1 VSQNARAVLNTQL
14 NRRDKG
20 FGNRTVLQFVA
31 MTEADTHDPIAA
43 VRALADELT
52 KTIGLASALAESG
65 RDIDLAGLDHQI
77 GLLCAKSLDLPP
89 DEGRR
94 VRPRLIALSGSVEA
108 LSRAL
113 AARAG
118 PSG

>member
-1 VSQNARAVLNTQL
+1 MH
-14 NRRDKG
+14 D
-20 FGNRTVLQFVA
+20 
-31 MTEADTHDPIAA
+31 DTSHDAIAA

-52 KTIGLASALAESG
+52 KMVGLACALAESG
-65 RDIDLAGLDHQI
+65 RTVDLAGLESQV

-94 VRPRLIALSGSVEA
+94 VRPRLIALSGSIEA
-108 LSRAL
+108 LSRIL
-113 AARAG
+113 AAHVA